1 MRMPCRLALALALA
15 FVGLPAVRS
24 QEITPGGGEP
34 AIEEKIK
41 DIEGSVRVIVHLRNG
56 SRVTGLVKN
65 GQFVESAGERGFLQA
80 EKLEGNGIRV
90 WYAENSNDGFIYLE
104 WREILDIEIERLVT
118 EEELVEMAE
127 DADRKAKEAIDRARK
142 LEDETRKYFESL
154 QAKETDKK
162 REEDLASAAGK
173 VEDRVEE
180 YYRAV
185 DILKKFPPEE
195 GWGEEKYRQIYLNW
209 VRDDDGAAGRGKG
222 RIVPSGLNKEFYDN
236 YKFWAQALQWQKQGL
251 LDKLPPRAEEAA
263 PAEGTTE
270 PAAAGGSTGETTS
283 PGTEAKASSEEREP
297 PVPPEHLDVPKPEE

>member
-1 MRMPCRLALALALA
+1 MRIPCRLALALALA
-15 FVGLPAVRS
+15 LGGSPAARS
-24 QEITPGGGEP
+24 QEPVPGGDTP
-34 AIEEKIK
+34 AIEQKIK
-41 DIEGSVRVIVHLRNG
+41 DIEGSVRVIVRLRNG
-56 SRVTGLVKN
+56 SHVTGLVKN
-65 GQFVESAGERGFLQA
+65 GQFIESAGERGFLQA
-80 EKLEGNGIRV
+80 DKLEGNGIRV

-104 WREILDIEIERLVT
+104 WKEILDIEIERLVT

-142 LEDETRKYFESL
+142 LEEETRKYFEAL
-154 QAKETDKK
+154 KEKETHKK

-251 LDKLPPRAEEAA
+251 LDKLPPRAEEAT
-263 PAEGTTE
+263 PAEGTAE
-270 PAAAGGSTGETTS
+270 PSTAGGSTGETAS
-283 PGTEAKASSEEREP
+283 PETGTEGSSEERQP
-297 PVPPEHLDVPKPEE
+297 PVPPEKLDVPKPEE